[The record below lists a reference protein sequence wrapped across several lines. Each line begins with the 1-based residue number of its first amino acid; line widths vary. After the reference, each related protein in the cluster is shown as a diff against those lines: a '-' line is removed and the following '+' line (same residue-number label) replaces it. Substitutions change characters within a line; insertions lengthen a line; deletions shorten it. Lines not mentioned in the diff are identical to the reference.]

1 MKGSGIGGWSLVLG
15 SFAFLIFW
23 GAAPLS
29 VNDAIPWPVAL
40 AVHGM
45 SIVLLSIGLVLTA
58 RYVAEP
64 IAGSRVTRAG
74 AAVAIAGL
82 LAVLPLIPVGF
93 GIFAVGLVLA
103 GRDRIAAVVVAAG
116 SVVLLATYVF
126 GARVGVEDAPE
137 LSDGLRVAFQ
147 VSVLFIAIGLVI
159 VGLGELRRVQRPPV
173 SQEVLG
179 AGSGSSSEAV
189 EAGIRLKAEPERP

>member
-1 MKGSGIGGWSLVLG
+1 MKGYGIGGWSLVLG

-23 GAAPLS
+23 GAAPTS

-45 SIVLLSIGLVLTA
+45 SMVLLSIGLVLTA
-58 RYVAEP
+58 RYVTQP
-64 IAGSRVTRAG
+64 IVGSWVTRAG

-82 LAVLPLIPVGF
+82 LTVFPLIPVGF

-103 GRDRIAAVVVAAG
+103 GRDRIGAVVATAG
-116 SVVLLATYVF
+116 SVVLLATYVL
-126 GARVGVEDAPE
+126 GARVGMEDAPE

-147 VSVLFIAIGLVI
+147 VSVLLIAVGLVI
-159 VGLGELRRVQRPPV
+159 VGLGEMRRVQRTSV
-173 SQEVLG
+173 SREVSG
-179 AGSGSSSEAV
+179 AD
-189 EAGIRLKAEPERP
+189 AGRDQVKL

>member
-1 MKGSGIGGWSLVLG
+1 MKGHPIGAWSLVMG

-23 GAAPLS
+23 GTAPTSL
-29 VNDAIPWPVAL
+29 DDTIPWPLAL

-58 RYVAEP
+58 RYVTQP
-64 IAGSRVTRAG
+64 IVGYRVTRVG

-82 LAVLPLIPVGF
+82 LTVFPLIPVGF

-103 GRDRIAAVVVAAG
+103 GRDRIGAVVATAG
-116 SVVLLATYVF
+116 SVALLATYVLG
-126 GARVGVEDAPE
+126 GARVGMEDTPE

-147 VSVLFIAIGLVI
+147 VSVLLIVVGLAI
-159 VGLGELRRVQRPPV
+159 VGLGEIRRDQRRSV
-173 SQEVLG
+173 SQEVSG
-179 AGSGSSSEAV
+179 AGARRDHV
-189 EAGIRLKAEPERP
+189 EL